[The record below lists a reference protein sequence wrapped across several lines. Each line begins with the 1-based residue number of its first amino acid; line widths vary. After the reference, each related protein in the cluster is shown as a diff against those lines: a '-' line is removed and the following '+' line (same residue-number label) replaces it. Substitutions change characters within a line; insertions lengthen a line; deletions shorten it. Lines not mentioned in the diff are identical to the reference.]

1 MVRGTGQ
8 GPEAEESLPP
18 GQSHGLRPLT
28 VVLGGLHAE
37 DKGSGLTQ
45 ASMQRVISSI
55 LLPPSQTLVAAP
67 GPSIPTC
74 PGAKIFQVLSMAVGG
89 GGAGKKCSYPTLEAS
104 FWECLDLGVLLC
116 DLRQV
121 GNFSEPQFSHLSKGN
136 NHLYLKGLLCE

>member
-45 ASMQRVISSI
+45 ASMQRVISSS

-74 PGAKIFQVLSMAVGG
+74 PGAKIFQVLSMAVGVG
-89 GGAGKKCSYPTLEAS
+89 VQGRSAPTLPWLMMAGI
-104 FWECLDLGVLLC
+104 LLGNMVL
-116 DLRQV
+116 RKI
-121 GNFSEPQFSHLSKGN
+121 QF
-136 NHLYLKGLLCE
+136 